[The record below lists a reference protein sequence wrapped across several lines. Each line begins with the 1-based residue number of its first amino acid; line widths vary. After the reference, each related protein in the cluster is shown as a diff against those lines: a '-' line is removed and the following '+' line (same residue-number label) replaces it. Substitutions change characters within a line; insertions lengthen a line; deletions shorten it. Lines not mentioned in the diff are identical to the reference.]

1 MGYEQSKSVAP
12 GQTVSLAI
20 NGGATTCTD
29 RNPMTE
35 AGSLV
40 RPSGFGSTYWM
51 ANDAHTVV
59 PWNGK
64 CVDNGSAPRLA
75 APVAKAAPLRT

>member
-12 GQTVSLAI
+12 GQTVSLAM
-20 NGGATTCTD
+20 NGGRTTCTD
-29 RNPMTE
+29 RNPMVE
-35 AGSLV
+35 EGSLV
-40 RPSGFGSTYWM
+40 RPYGIGSSYWM

-64 CVDNGSAPRLA
+64 CVDNGSAPTPA
-75 APVAKAAPLRT
+75 APAARTAPVRK